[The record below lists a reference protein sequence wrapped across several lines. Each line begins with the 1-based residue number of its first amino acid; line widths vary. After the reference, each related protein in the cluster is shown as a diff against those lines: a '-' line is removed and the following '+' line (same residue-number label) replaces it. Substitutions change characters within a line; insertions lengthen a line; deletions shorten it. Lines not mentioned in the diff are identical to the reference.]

1 MRQNKEGLRGTGKVF
16 SFTFAQLAKNKGNLI
31 TAIILL
37 VLSIISVPAGVLL
50 SGGGVSRGETSK
62 ISTVYYRDET
72 GYGVD
77 PAETAGN
84 DAYYTGTAFQEAD
97 FSPEEFADKG
107 EPASVYVLF
116 SVDALNGGNAITVY
130 RLPDELSLDSEI
142 SYLQDTME
150 EALDGARLNALQ
162 VTEEQRDMLL
172 KGTSIQ
178 VVDQE
183 EYEAGEQASWEARYG
198 IQLVYA
204 VLVLIVS
211 TFAVTFIVRAVVEEK
226 ASKLVEMLLVSVSPL
241 ALILGKI
248 LAAMAYIFGLVILL
262 AAGMGLSYAV
272 SGRFLDVSAFTDSL
286 AASGISL
293 ELLHISPAVLVIVLI
308 SMLLGYMTFSIV
320 AGLSG
325 AGCSSTEDIG
335 GASTA
340 ATLLILAGYMVSIM
354 IGSLGGSDQVLLF
367 SCLCPILSIFCA
379 PVQYMLGGIGLPV
392 LLLSWVIQAA
402 VVATLAVL
410 CARVYSALL
419 IYRGSRLTFGKIL
432 AMAKTTDSGKEG
444 R

>member
-150 EALDGARLNALQ
+150 EALDGARL
-162 VTEEQRDMLL
+162 
-172 KGTSIQ
+172 IQ
-178 VVDQE
+178 DQIRVIAFDLRE
-183 EYEAGEQASWEARYG
+183 PSLHE
-198 IQLVYA
+198 
-204 VLVLIVS
+204 
-211 TFAVTFIVRAVVEEK
+211 
-226 ASKLVEMLLVSVSPL
+226 
-241 ALILGKI
+241 
-248 LAAMAYIFGLVILL
+248 IF
-262 AAGMGLSYAV
+262 
-272 SGRFLDVSAFTDSL
+272 
-286 AASGISL
+286 
-293 ELLHISPAVLVIVLI
+293 
-308 SMLLGYMTFSIV
+308 
-320 AGLSG
+320 
-325 AGCSSTEDIG
+325 
-335 GASTA
+335 
-340 ATLLILAGYMVSIM
+340 
-354 IGSLGGSDQVLLF
+354 
-367 SCLCPILSIFCA
+367 
-379 PVQYMLGGIGLPV
+379 
-392 LLLSWVIQAA
+392 
-402 VVATLAVL
+402 VATVGGEEHEA
-410 CARVYSALL
+410 
-419 IYRGSRLTFGKIL
+419 
-432 AMAKTTDSGKEG
+432 E
-444 R
+444 